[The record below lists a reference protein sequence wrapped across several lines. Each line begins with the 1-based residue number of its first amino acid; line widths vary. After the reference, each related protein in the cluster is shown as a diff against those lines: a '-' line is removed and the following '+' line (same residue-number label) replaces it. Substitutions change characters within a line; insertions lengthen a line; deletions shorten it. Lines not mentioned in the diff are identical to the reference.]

1 MMTSQ
6 VYKSNSDLPSFW
18 ERAAYWHLFLYVKHL
33 VLNISKSELFSKAS
47 LINQVSDQKPQSHP
61 WFPLFF
67 KPVSKVSAS
76 LEGYTWT
83 KYILNQT
90 TSHVHCCYYQA
101 AVTCHGITQMTFS
114 VLRFH
119 DLQWGSDIWH
129 MKLLTRAVQVLPE
142 LHLPLFRIPLVLWS
156 PSLGALAIPL
166 TSLDGLLSTRCF
178 SPGPLRGWLS
188 KWNSYSLF
196 VWFPQQN
203 VHKDKNLPVLIKAM
217 SLAPSL
223 LSNTL

>member
-1 MMTSQ
+1 MCQINTLYLIFPNQNYFQRHPYSSKFQTKNLRVILDSLCSSNPCPKYQQVSKDTPEPNTSWT
-6 VYKSNSDLPSFW
+6 KPLLTFTAATTKLPSPAIVSLRWHSQFW
-18 ERAAYWHLFLYVKHL
+18 A
-33 VLNISKSELFSKAS
+33 
-47 LINQVSDQKPQSHP
+47 
-61 WFPLFF
+61 
-67 KPVSKVSAS
+67 
-76 LEGYTWT
+76 
-83 KYILNQT
+83 
-90 TSHVHCCYYQA
+90 
-101 AVTCHGITQMTFS
+101 
-114 VLRFH
+114 FH

-129 MKLLTRAVQVLPE
+129 TKLLTRAVQVLPE

-166 TSLDGLLSTRCF
+166 TRLDGLLSTRCF

-203 VHKDKNLPVLIKAM
+203 VHKDKDLPVLIKAI